1 MPHWKPSCF
10 LINDASQ
17 KLRALQLVLYL
28 VPTLYIFPWMFFCIF
43 HKNFDY
49 LKKILDYFKWILC
62 YIDPIHS
69 WWFYCICFPIRVVW
83 GMDKLPIF
91 LCCWPLLKAWFV
103 CGIKKIKDVEVRGA
117 VLRDFHD
124 VMYISINHGK
134 TIDDFKERGSIAMRE
149 NLHKH
154 RPNDVWTNHFWT
166 YYHQFGKW

>member
-17 KLRALQLVLYL
+17 KLRALRLVLYL

-103 CGIKKIKDVEVRGA
+103 CGIKKNQRCGGARCSPPRLSWCDVH
-117 VLRDFHD
+117 FHQSWKNNWWFQRAWEHC
-124 VMYISINHGK
+124 Y
-134 TIDDFKERGSIAMRE
+134 ERKPSQ
-149 NLHKH
+149 
-154 RPNDVWTNHFWT
+154 T
-166 YYHQFGKW
+166 